1 MGANGH
7 HLRKDKTMA
16 KVRRPDWKGLAKLLI
31 KAGYTVR
38 IVALKVGNTTVKGVE
53 ANEPPR

>member
-1 MGANGH
+1 MIIHAQ
-7 HLRKDKTMA
+7 
-16 KVRRPDWKGLAKLLI
+16 KGGSLNDQERLELAKLLI

-38 IVALKVGNTTVKGVE
+38 IVAMKVGNTTVKGVE